1 MEFLRKFSLLSICL
15 ALFQCL
21 SCSPTTTVID
31 YIETDTYISTTD
43 SSNHADL
50 STLRVSKTA
59 STEERAVFKL
69 PTGKG
74 TIDDNL
80 SDLFSSPLLNT
91 PLNPFFILEAILQQI
106 VGCTAF
112 SLSPSQLTAASLV
125 FNVNDNGGQ
134 SLGGLISLKLL
145 NRPWWQN
152 TDWLHAHF
160 FSETGA
166 WTAPGGDFDTTFT
179 PVASVVSGS
188 TITFDITTY
197 FQSLISSSSP
207 VHYGMMLVASSSLQP
222 VVLSSAQT
230 TNSGSGPRVV
240 STYNCVSPSGL
251 EQGTHELNLVHNT
264 YYLGSMSKSGSK

>member
-1 MEFLRKFSLLSICL
+1 MEFLRKLSLLSICL

-21 SCSPTTTVID
+21 GCSPSTTVID

-43 SSNHADL
+43 SANHADL
-50 STLRVSKTA
+50 NTLRVSKTA

-74 TIDDNL
+74 TLDNNIT
-80 SDLFSSPLLNT
+80 DLFGGPSLDT
-91 PLNPFFILEAILQQI
+91 PLNPFFILETILQAI
-106 VGCTAF
+106 FGCTEF
-112 SLSPSQLTAASLV
+112 SLSPAQLTAASLV
-125 FNVNDNGGQ
+125 FNVNDSGGQ

-166 WTAPGGDFDTTFT
+166 WTMPGGDFDSTFT
-179 PVASVVSGS
+179 PISSVVSGS
-188 TITFDITTY
+188 TITFDVTTY
-197 FQSLISSSSP
+197 LQSLISSSSP

-230 TNSGSGPRVV
+230 QSGNGPRVV

-251 EQGTHELNLVHNT
+251 EQGSHELNLVHNT
-264 YYLGSMSKSGSK
+264 YYLGSLSKLAP